1 MLTHFQCEKCHFR
14 KIQRRDP
21 DVLSEKYTRLLV
33 MIKIVTLDEFCI
45 RDPRT
50 VKRNLTMVKI
60 LDKVPGNELGLET

>member
-1 MLTHFQCEKCHFR
+1 
-14 KIQRRDP
+14 
-21 DVLSEKYTRLLV
+21 